1 MITAGLVEY
10 DVNSMEYGFFVE
22 KQEVSNTKFKLYIP
36 KLMTFPRNTPTKI
49 KTNFNNRIFVND
61 AECRP
66 LCNASASTQNY
77 ITVSKLSSVTVP
89 HANEGDKCIL
99 HLMEKNIRDMYI
111 THVMDGEDNN
121 G

>member
-1 MITAGLVEY
+1 MLTAGLVEY
-10 DVNSMEYGFFVE
+10 DVNFMEYGFFVE
-22 KQEVSNTKFKLYIP
+22 PQYLDAKRYKLHIP
-36 KLMTFPRNTPTKI
+36 KLMTFPRSTPSVI

-61 AECRP
+61 SECRP

-77 ITVSKLSSVTVP
+77 ITVPKLSSVTVP

-111 THVMDGEDNN
+111 THVMDGEDINE
-121 G
+121 